1 LGISGERLGPR
12 RNDVKEQATDCHTDR
27 EWVWQLSPPSIAT
40 ASWSQATPER
50 MRPAARPVIGPVSKI
65 RDRVVVH
72 DVVISRIGAGRR
84 FISMHEHTNT
94 IWSTYES
101 PLGQLTLVAGP
112 RGLRAISFPG
122 GGARHER
129 QEATRDPSALAE
141 VTGQLD
147 EYFAGERRAFDVA
160 LDLDQGTPFARSVWA
175 EIARIP
181 YGSTTSYGAIAR
193 ALGRLDRVRAV
204 GSAVGRTPVPIIVP
218 CHRVIGTSGDLV
230 GYGGGLQRKLALLEL
245 ESRVSGHEPLPAL
258 WDARQL
264 SLI

>member
-1 LGISGERLGPR
+1 
-12 RNDVKEQATDCHTDR
+12 
-27 EWVWQLSPPSIAT
+27 
-40 ASWSQATPER
+40 
-50 MRPAARPVIGPVSKI
+50 MRPAGLPVIGPVSKI
-65 RDRVVVH
+65 HVRLVVH
-72 DVVISRIGAGRR
+72 DVVISRIGTGRR
-84 FISMHEHTNT
+84 FIGMDENMNPNQNLQT

-101 PLGQLTLVAGP
+101 PLGSLTLVAGP
-112 RGLRAISFPG
+112 RGLREISFPCRDG
-122 GGARHER
+122 RRPAHDD
-129 QEATRDPSALAE
+129 ATRDPDAFAE

-218 CHRVIGTSGDLV
+218 CHRVVGTTGDLV
-230 GYGGGLQRKLALLEL
+230 GYGGGLERKVALLEL
-245 ESRVSGHEPLPAL
+245 ESP
-258 WDARQL
+258 QL
-264 SLI
+264 TLV